1 MANQWHYKRQGQQFG
16 SFSDQQIKHLA
27 DSGQLERSDMVQ
39 REGTDQWVAAGR
51 LKGLLFLPVSSPVGD
66 NDNQA

>member
-16 SFSDQQIKHLA
+16 PYSDQQLKQLA

-39 REGTDQWVAAGR
+39 REGTDQWVAASR
-51 LKGLLFLPVSSPVGD
+51 LIGGKKVPATEFG
-66 NDNQA
+66 